1 MIWKSTLKHLE
12 EFTGGQVAFKI
23 MNESWLE
30 KWQTFLL
37 EKVSRN
43 TAAGHYAKTASAMKL
58 AVRDKI
64 IQRNPCDSITNIKLE
79 EIERKYLNF
88 EEIKQLSETI
98 PVTENAKEVARMFL
112 FGCFTGLSFANLVTL
127 TFKQIEGDTVKFFRE
142 KTKTWHHVPL
152 NETAL
157 SLVGDTAKCDP
168 QERIFSVP
176 KHRQCSYILEKW
188 GKHAGIKKHVHM
200 HLSRH
205 TFATLNLSSGADL
218 YTVSQL
224 IGHKKLAT
232 TQIYAKVIDS
242 VKRQAVNNLPQLEL

>member
-1 MIWKSTLKHLE
+1 
-12 EFTGGQVAFKI
+12 
-23 MNESWLE
+23 
-30 KWQTFLL
+30 
-37 EKVSRN
+37 
-43 TAAGHYAKTASAMKL
+43 
-58 AVRDKI
+58 
-64 IQRNPCDSITNIKLE
+64 
-79 EIERKYLNF
+79 
-88 EEIKQLSETI
+88 
-98 PVTENAKEVARMFL
+98 MFL

-157 SLVGDTAKCDP
+157 SLIGDTASTVIP
-168 QERIFSVP
+168 TEGYSTHLQAPLLF
-176 KHRQCSYILEKW
+176 KHLLEKW

-242 VKRQAVNNLPQLEL
+242 VKRQAVNNLPQLKL